1 MKRIAIVGA
10 VGAGK
15 TTLFNALQ
23 GNYSLARKTQ
33 ALEFN
38 DRGDIDT
45 PGEYFSHPRWYHA
58 LITTLQDV
66 DTLIYVHA
74 ANDTESRLPPGLLD
88 IGSRKHLIVAISKT
102 DLPDANVA
110 AVRQLLDGMGFQ
122 APVFA
127 LNGCDPQS
135 VAPLENYLSELSQKE
150 EGPVKKLIT
159 ANDIR
164 AAHARGEQAMSVV
177 LRASIITPEAREVAE
192 LLGFTITE
200 DDGAAPAAT
209 AADSDKTE
217 SQRIRETIPAQ
228 LPEGQFTE
236 SPVAQLMEKVMKEK
250 QSPEQEAMQPG
261 FDSVTGK
268 GGIKVIDG
276 SSVKFGRFDGAQP
289 HCVGLTDPVTDRDG
303 SSMAAGFMQWENAF
317 FPWTLNYDEIDMV
330 LEGELHVRHQGKRW
344 SPKRGTS
351 CSSRKAPASN
361 SVPRRRCASCTS
373 PGRQTG
379 NRYERFHYRSVAQSE
394 SYAQRR
400 R

>member
-23 GNYSLARKTQ
+23 GNYYLARKTQ

-45 PGEYFSHPRWYHA
+45 PGEYFSHSRWYHA

-150 EGPVKKLIT
+150 EGP
-159 ANDIR
+159 
-164 AAHARGEQAMSVV
+164 GE
-177 LRASIITPEAREVAE
+177 
-192 LLGFTITE
+192 
-200 DDGAAPAAT
+200 
-209 AADSDKTE
+209 
-217 SQRIRETIPAQ
+217 ET
-228 LPEGQFTE
+228 
-236 SPVAQLMEKVMKEK
+236 
-250 QSPEQEAMQPG
+250 
-261 FDSVTGK
+261 
-268 GGIKVIDG
+268 
-276 SSVKFGRFDGAQP
+276 
-289 HCVGLTDPVTDRDG
+289 
-303 SSMAAGFMQWENAF
+303 
-317 FPWTLNYDEIDMV
+317 
-330 LEGELHVRHQGKRW
+330 
-344 SPKRGTS
+344 
-351 CSSRKAPASN
+351 
-361 SVPRRRCASCTS
+361 
-373 PGRQTG
+373 
-379 NRYERFHYRSVAQSE
+379 HYR
-394 SYAQRR
+394 
-400 R
+400 

>member
-102 DLPDANVA
+102 E
-110 AVRQLLDGMGFQ
+110 LLDGMGFQ

-150 EGPVKKLIT
+150 EGP
-159 ANDIR
+159 
-164 AAHARGEQAMSVV
+164 GE
-177 LRASIITPEAREVAE
+177 
-192 LLGFTITE
+192 
-200 DDGAAPAAT
+200 
-209 AADSDKTE
+209 
-217 SQRIRETIPAQ
+217 ET
-228 LPEGQFTE
+228 
-236 SPVAQLMEKVMKEK
+236 
-250 QSPEQEAMQPG
+250 
-261 FDSVTGK
+261 
-268 GGIKVIDG
+268 
-276 SSVKFGRFDGAQP
+276 
-289 HCVGLTDPVTDRDG
+289 
-303 SSMAAGFMQWENAF
+303 
-317 FPWTLNYDEIDMV
+317 
-330 LEGELHVRHQGKRW
+330 
-344 SPKRGTS
+344 
-351 CSSRKAPASN
+351 
-361 SVPRRRCASCTS
+361 
-373 PGRQTG
+373 
-379 NRYERFHYRSVAQSE
+379 HYR
-394 SYAQRR
+394 
-400 R
+400 

>member
-66 DTLIYVHA
+66 DTLM
-74 ANDTESRLPPGLLD
+74 LD

-135 VAPLENYLSELSQKE
+135 VAPLENYLRELSQKE
-150 EGPVKKLIT
+150 EGP
-159 ANDIR
+159 
-164 AAHARGEQAMSVV
+164 GE
-177 LRASIITPEAREVAE
+177 
-192 LLGFTITE
+192 
-200 DDGAAPAAT
+200 
-209 AADSDKTE
+209 
-217 SQRIRETIPAQ
+217 ET
-228 LPEGQFTE
+228 
-236 SPVAQLMEKVMKEK
+236 
-250 QSPEQEAMQPG
+250 
-261 FDSVTGK
+261 
-268 GGIKVIDG
+268 
-276 SSVKFGRFDGAQP
+276 
-289 HCVGLTDPVTDRDG
+289 
-303 SSMAAGFMQWENAF
+303 
-317 FPWTLNYDEIDMV
+317 
-330 LEGELHVRHQGKRW
+330 
-344 SPKRGTS
+344 
-351 CSSRKAPASN
+351 
-361 SVPRRRCASCTS
+361 
-373 PGRQTG
+373 
-379 NRYERFHYRSVAQSE
+379 HYR
-394 SYAQRR
+394 
-400 R
+400 

>member
-33 ALEFN
+33 ALKFN

-74 ANDTESRLPPGLLD
+74 ANDIESRLPPGLLD

-135 VAPLENYLSELSQKE
+135 VASLENYLSELSQKE
-150 EGPVKKLIT
+150 EGP
-159 ANDIR
+159 
-164 AAHARGEQAMSVV
+164 GE
-177 LRASIITPEAREVAE
+177 
-192 LLGFTITE
+192 
-200 DDGAAPAAT
+200 
-209 AADSDKTE
+209 
-217 SQRIRETIPAQ
+217 ET
-228 LPEGQFTE
+228 
-236 SPVAQLMEKVMKEK
+236 
-250 QSPEQEAMQPG
+250 
-261 FDSVTGK
+261 
-268 GGIKVIDG
+268 
-276 SSVKFGRFDGAQP
+276 
-289 HCVGLTDPVTDRDG
+289 
-303 SSMAAGFMQWENAF
+303 
-317 FPWTLNYDEIDMV
+317 
-330 LEGELHVRHQGKRW
+330 
-344 SPKRGTS
+344 
-351 CSSRKAPASN
+351 
-361 SVPRRRCASCTS
+361 
-373 PGRQTG
+373 
-379 NRYERFHYRSVAQSE
+379 HYR
-394 SYAQRR
+394 
-400 R
+400 